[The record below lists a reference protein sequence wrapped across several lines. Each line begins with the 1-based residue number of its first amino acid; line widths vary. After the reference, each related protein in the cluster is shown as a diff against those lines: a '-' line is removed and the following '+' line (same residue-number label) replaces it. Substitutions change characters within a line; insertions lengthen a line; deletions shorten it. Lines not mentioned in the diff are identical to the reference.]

1 MPNLL
6 NSIGFYWHC
15 ISSKYTPDQQKK
27 SKIAKKMVLAFLHL
41 PSSARWV
48 RFLRHNPTVL
58 QSLDHWPRLLERNF
72 RPYLRNYYSASTR
85 TRYSISHYQLF
96 EKLLPITLREPV
108 LTGQAA
114 VLSIITGKDEKTYA
128 TNLRS
133 AANHE
138 KEGDLMLELRSV
150 KENDRL
156 AVVTFSFTQIHGEIV
171 INIGGIQGGERSA
184 AEVGQANTDAIRNA
198 TKALHGLRPK
208 QAVMI
213 ALQQVA
219 VTLGAT
225 QMIATSKRNHI
236 YSSWRS
242 KQIDLAA
249 DYDSF
254 WQEQGGTLCAHQDYS
269 LPLQR
274 SVKDLSEVQS
284 KKRAEYARK
293 QALIEQL
300 CADVASSLKIGKFSP
315 RGGLH

>member
-15 ISSKYTPDQQKK
+15 ISRKYTPDQQKK

-48 RFLRHNPTVL
+48 RFVRHNPTTR

-72 RPYLRNYYSASTR
+72 RPYLRNYYSPSTR

-96 EKLLPITLREPV
+96 EALFPANLRAPV
-108 LTGQAA
+108 LTGKTV
-114 VLSIITGKDEKTYA
+114 VLSMVTGKDEKIYT
-128 TNLRS
+128 TGLRS

-138 KEGDLMLELRSV
+138 KEGDLMLELR
-150 KENDRL
+150 EAHDQYRL
-156 AVVTFSFTQIHGEIV
+156 AVVTFSLTEMQNEVV

-184 AEVGQANTDAIRNA
+184 AEVGNANTDAIRHA

-219 VTLGAT
+219 ITLGAT
-225 QMIATSKRNHI
+225 KMIATSKRNHI

-254 WQEQGGTLCAHQDYS
+254 WLEQGGELCAHGDYS
-269 LPLQR
+269 LLLQR
-274 SVKDLSEVQS
+274 AVKDISEVQS

-293 QALIEQL
+293 QALIDLL
-300 CADVASSLKIGKFSP
+300 CSDVATTLKTGKFTQN
-315 RGGLH
+315 GDLN